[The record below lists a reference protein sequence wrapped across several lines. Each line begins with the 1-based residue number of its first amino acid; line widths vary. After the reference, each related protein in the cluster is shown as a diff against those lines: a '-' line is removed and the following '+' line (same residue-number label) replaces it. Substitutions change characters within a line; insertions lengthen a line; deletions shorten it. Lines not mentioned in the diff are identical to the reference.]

1 MPVPI
6 VMKMAFAYS
15 NNSPK
20 KKKKKKEVFLK
31 FFCPF
36 FRFHGSVRKMTFYM
50 Y

>member
-20 KKKKKKEVFLK
+20 KKEEKKRG
-31 FFCPF
+31 FFKILLSIF
-36 FRFHGSVRKMTFYM
+36 
-50 Y
+50 